1 MEAEYAALQQTGSRR
16 SRVQQAMA
24 EAHEAFGGL
33 ALDQALSRPS
43 SASGSQNRRPSENNR
58 LRPETSRPQSSTS
71 SRSDPP
77 RADSAGSSTRRV
89 SAGQTLIGAQ
99 RSAAQRS
106 AAQIRNTRPSGRVI
120 HPDDRVIER
129 RTMSTLEQPLPGRS
143 RYNLSV
149 LSDRDAEAAMSGE
162 ESERRA
168 RAEAAQA
175 RAEAVARSQG
185 EQRRLAARRAGG
197 GRAEAAHREPAGW
210 EEIENQQSNNHSLEM
225 QVQGGGVPLRGR
237 QLGDGTGGGAP
248 RAWVPAARSESPP
261 LPGHG
266 RSNYNLNFV
275 DYDNESTDGEW
286 EAGTEYSSD
295 RAGREW
301 EAYWEDGEEWTYERM
316 LELDR
321 HVVNNGG
328 MRLAAIKAL
337 PTVHYGDGQ
346 CGSNDLA
353 ECAVCLERFVDGE
366 PLIML
371 PCEHPFHTDCIRPWL
386 RQNHRCPYCRFE
398 LERGDVEATELGSDQ
413 EGS

>member
-1 MEAEYAALQQTGSRR
+1 
-16 SRVQQAMA
+16 
-24 EAHEAFGGL
+24 
-33 ALDQALSRPS
+33 
-43 SASGSQNRRPSENNR
+43 
-58 LRPETSRPQSSTS
+58 
-71 SRSDPP
+71 
-77 RADSAGSSTRRV
+77 
-89 SAGQTLIGAQ
+89 
-99 RSAAQRS
+99 
-106 AAQIRNTRPSGRVI
+106 
-120 HPDDRVIER
+120 
-129 RTMSTLEQPLPGRS
+129 MSTLEQPLPGRS

-210 EEIENQQSNNHSLEM
+210 ERFGSVEEPRGLRALAGAEAKSRAEVVHLETYWEIENQQSNNHSLEM

-371 PCEHPFHTDCIRPWL
+371 PCEHPFHT
-386 RQNHRCPYCRFE
+386 
-398 LERGDVEATELGSDQ
+398 
-413 EGS
+413 